1 MYPQRKFVHL
11 IAQAQ
16 CPARTVFQNDHDFDK
31 VVALRGIGRDIET
44 RQPLSAGAAP
54 PVNYT
59 DIWWNPSE
67 SGWGMAVTQQAST
80 MFLAWYVYDG
90 SAKPMWYV
98 ATCAV
103 SGTSCSGDL
112 LRTTGPAFGAT
123 FDASQVHAFTA
134 GTISI
139 NFSDPNNAAISYT
152 VNGVSASKT
161 VTRQLF

>member
-1 MYPQRKFVHL
+1 MRSAS
-11 IAQAQ
+11 I
-16 CPARTVFQNDHDFDK
+16 
-31 VVALRGIGRDIET
+31 
-44 RQPLSAGAAP
+44 SAGSAP

-67 SGWGMAVTQQAST
+67 SGWGMAITQQSST

-98 ATCAV
+98 ATCTV